1 MKISHNKYKNSGIL
15 FELLVRQITAD
26 TLSGKDS
33 PAVDILKK
41 YFIKSELSKEYKLY
55 ETLLKNTCLTEG
67 KADIVLSTV
76 LESSKKLNRTSL
88 KKEKY
93 NLIKEIKL
101 HYNLE
106 EFFKTKL
113 PNYKTQAALYTLMEM
128 HASNVN
134 NPDVLISNKIT
145 IFEHLIS
152 KPTNNEVKDKLVE
165 EFSSFDKD
173 TRTLSYRFILNKFNT
188 KYSTL
193 NPQQKVI
200 LKEYINS
207 VDNGTKLRDFYNTQL
222 NTVKIS
228 LTKANQKLTDTVTKI
243 KINEVIGLMNE
254 IDKSH
259 KVKNEDI
266 VNLLQYCELLN
277 EVDKIKLN

>member
-67 KADIVLSTV
+67 KADIVLNTV

-93 NLIKEIKL
+93 NLIKEIKS

-113 PNYKTQAALYTLMEM
+113 PNYKTQAALYTLVEM
-128 HASNVN
+128 YANNVN
-134 NPDVLISNKIT
+134 NTDVLISNKIT

-152 KPTNNEVKDKLVE
+152 KPSTTETKDKLIE

-173 TRTLSYRFILNKFNT
+173 TRTLSYKFILNKFNT

-193 NPQQKVI
+193 NSQQKTI

-228 LTKANQKLTDTVTKI
+228 LTTANKTLKDTVTKI

-254 IDKSH
+254 VDKSH
-259 KVKNEDI
+259 KVKTEDI

-277 EVDKIKLN
+277 EVKKVKLN

>member
-76 LESSKKLNRTSL
+76 LESSKKLNRTAL

-93 NLIKEIKL
+93 NLIKEIKS

-113 PNYKTQAALYTLMEM
+113 PNYKTQAALYTLVEM
-128 HASNVN
+128 YANNVN

-152 KPTNNEVKDKLVE
+152 KPSTTETKDKLIE

-173 TRTLSYRFILNKFNT
+173 TRTLSYKFILNKFNT

-193 NPQQKVI
+193 NSQQKTI

-228 LTKANQKLTDTVTKI
+228 LTTANKTLKDTVTKI

-254 IDKSH
+254 VDKSH
-259 KVKNEDI
+259 KVKTEDI

-277 EVDKIKLN
+277 EVKKVKLN